1 MTYCVLVFQLGRTV
15 EPHPFSWQ
23 VAPACYAHGVLSR
36 GADETVIVPASGG
49 VQAPPHV
56 PAHAEATHARAE
68 LGVVEPAD
76 HVPLLFWTRADR
88 GTRLPASVADACRTE
103 GVLRAGETVTDA
115 REVARNAMTAGIRE
129 AVAEAHDR
137 EKAAAILDFAAEHD
151 WYPECSLPGVYEQ
164 YLITDALAALDD
176 LHDRGTPLPRVHA
189 AAVGDLQRRAAREE
203 ASSRV

>member
-1 MTYCVLVFQLGRTV
+1 MTYCILVFQLGRTV
-15 EPHPFSWQ
+15 EPHPFGWH

-36 GADETVIVPASGG
+36 DADETVIVPGSGG

-56 PAHAEATHARAE
+56 PADVEAARARGE
-68 LGVVEPAD
+68 LGAVEPAD

-88 GTRLPASVADACRTE
+88 GTRLPASVADACQTE

-115 REVARNAMTAGIRE
+115 REVARNAMTAGIRD

-137 EKAAAILDFAAEHD
+137 ENAAGILDYAAQHN
-151 WYPECSLPGVYEQ
+151 WYPECSLPTAYEQ
-164 YLITDALAALDD
+164 YLITDALAALRD
-176 LHDRGTPLPRVHA
+176 LHDRGIPVPQAHA
-189 AAVGDLQRRAAREE
+189 AAAGDLQRRAAREE